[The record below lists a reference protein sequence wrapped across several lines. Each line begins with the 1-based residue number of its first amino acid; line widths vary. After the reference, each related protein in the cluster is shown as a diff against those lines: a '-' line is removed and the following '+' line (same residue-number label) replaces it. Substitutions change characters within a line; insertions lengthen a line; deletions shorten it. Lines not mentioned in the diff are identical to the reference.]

1 MRTYKKMFLVHPDY
15 LNSKDT
21 SLAPGK
27 RDRSDE
33 KKFFSS
39 MWNKQRL
46 SRSTPVLTALGRI
59 QKKIYK
65 ILHHPT
71 LKASNKLR
79 KYNALM
85 TRSSIL
91 LKKAKNI
98 AGLAATAFAPPG
110 TTDPPSRVSPPP
122 AAASDSNTDEE
133 GDMDDTTLPT
143 PVPSDEEDE
152 IDEGGTESED
162 MEDEEVEGDI
172 PLPSRDMT
180 STPRASRAET
190 RLIEDAIERK
200 VPVTYQRNARNLY
213 RLIETEGKGAIN
225 WNREGEVVIEGKRV
239 PGSDIVS
246 ILTHASRS
254 RPTKSVPEGYEAFTD
269 TLLKFNPS
277 MKYVSGKSAGGRSTP
292 PQTGQGGTVLRWAR
306 HL

>member
-15 LNSKDT
+15 LKNKDSSLT
-21 SLAPGK
+21 SGT

-33 KKFFSS
+33 KKLFSS

-65 ILHHPT
+65 VLNHPS
-71 LKASNKLR
+71 LKASYKLR

-91 LKKAKNI
+91 LKKARNI
-98 AGLAATAFAPPG
+98 TGLSTTAYTPSPK
-110 TTDPPSRVSPPP
+110 TDPSSRVTPPE
-122 AAASDSNTDEE
+122 ATASDSNTDEE
-133 GDMDDTTLPT
+133 GDMDDTTRPT
-143 PVPSDEEDE
+143 PDPSEEEEEEEEED
-152 IDEGGTESED
+152 TESEAMEEEGEED
-162 MEDEEVEGDI
+162 MPPPPRV
-172 PLPSRDMT
+172 MT
-180 STPRASRAET
+180 STPRAARMET
-190 RLIEDAIERK
+190 RIIEDAIERK
-200 VPVTYQRNARNLY
+200 VPHTYQRNARNLY
-213 RLIETEGKGAIN
+213 RLIEDDGKGAIN

-239 PGSDIVS
+239 PGSDIVA

-269 TLLKFNPS
+269 TLLKFNPA

-292 PQTGQGGTVLRWAR
+292 PQTRQGGTVLRWAR